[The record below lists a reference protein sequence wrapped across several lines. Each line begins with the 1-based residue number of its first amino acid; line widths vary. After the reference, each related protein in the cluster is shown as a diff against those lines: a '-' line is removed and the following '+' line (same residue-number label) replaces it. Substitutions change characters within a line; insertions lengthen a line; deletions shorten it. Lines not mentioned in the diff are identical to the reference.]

1 MTNRYID
8 KIYAQVSHTRLKG
21 NTLKAYFRKPYS
33 STPFELDTQDL
44 VHARGV
50 FSPITDIDI
59 PEDMDISKITPNESV
74 DGKQYLSF
82 STEDYSTDGYSVN
95 KDSSYKLLQGEES
108 EIKGLD
114 ISAEERLHVYAS
126 EWNKRLDDGEF
137 DQEIAHIHKV
147 ADRYLNPSVDRGN
160 PETDRRTLAY
170 VQNQILEASGV
181 KDTELYDDYRIS
193 EEPFNPVEARNAQAE
208 LLNAETNLNPR
219 THKLHDIVNAEA
231 NDPNDQMNRFS
242 RHLDDT
248 FPQTSYEDRQKV
260 IDLANA
266 VAFETSTQ
274 EKQVNPMDLVDEA
287 YTNAINIKPETQIK
301 KRMVNEAPKNDMYP
315 NRLAE
320 VRGIESTAAVLTES
334 ELDDIGK
341 ATLNDAVISEHYMEQ
356 EFGRDMN
363 PTPTPEELDEM
374 EEYFDM

>member
-1 MTNRYID
+1 MTNRHTD

-33 STPFELDTQDL
+33 SSPFELDTQDL

-50 FSPITDIDI
+50 FSPITEIDI
-59 PEDMDISKITPNESV
+59 PEDMDLSEITPNESV

-82 STEDYSTDGYSVN
+82 STEND
-95 KDSSYKLLQGEES
+95 SYKLLQGEEG

-126 EWNKRLDDGEF
+126 AWNGRLSNGEF
-137 DQEIAHIHKV
+137 IREIAHIHKV

-170 VQNQILEASGV
+170 VQEQILEASGV

-193 EEPFNPVEARNAQAE
+193 EEPFNPVEARNAEAE

-231 NDPNDQMNRFS
+231 NDPNDQMDRFS
-242 RHLDDT
+242 RHLADT
-248 FPQTSYEDRQKV
+248 FLQTSHEDRQKV

-274 EKQVNPMDLVDEA
+274 ERQVNPMDLVDKA
-287 YTNAINIKPETQIK
+287 YENAINIKPETQIK

-320 VRGIESTAAVLTES
+320 ARGIESTAAVLTES

-341 ATLNDAVISEHYMEQ
+341 ATLNDAVIAEHYMEQ